1 MVGDGSLTVEVAEEE
16 EVAALVITTEVVEE
30 EEEEEANQE
39 LRALVTDRLNTIT

>member
-30 EEEEEANQE
+30 EEANQE